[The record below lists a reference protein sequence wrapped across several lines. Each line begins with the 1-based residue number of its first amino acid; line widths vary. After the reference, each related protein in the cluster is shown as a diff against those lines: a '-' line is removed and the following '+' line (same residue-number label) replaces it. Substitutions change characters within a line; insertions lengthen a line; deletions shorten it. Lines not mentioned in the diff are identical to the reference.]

1 MANLSLLHEN
11 KRPGALTEHLIANH
25 EAREAFLLSDAGLLF
40 TSKPLDREDRDS
52 YMVTIVL
59 GRKGI
64 IRGKQAVQ
72 VKVRR
77 RQILVLFSNC
87 VPAASEKFNNSNDGI
102 PLPRF
107 VLLTRMT
114 TAPALNNTSTR
125 VTYLKTPMLA
135 QKCYLPGKLPPQ
147 TPTSVIEMV
156 SNWSCTGRTVTSSSW
171 IRPMEMSTLLRTDL
185 TERRRRSTIC
195 V

>member
-1 MANLSLLHEN
+1 MKELKSSYNLEVVARDDGQQITAPVTVHITKDAQDDASIEQFTDKLNDLPETLEYSVLENVEGKSRSLSISDLLSPKCYLTHPPSLSPGALVANLSLLHEN

-87 VPAASEKFNNSNDGI
+87 VPACI
-102 PLPRF
+102 
-107 VLLTRMT
+107 
-114 TAPALNNTSTR
+114 
-125 VTYLKTPMLA
+125 
-135 QKCYLPGKLPPQ
+135 
-147 TPTSVIEMV
+147 
-156 SNWSCTGRTVTSSSW
+156 
-171 IRPMEMSTLLRTDL
+171 
-185 TERRRRSTIC
+185 
-195 V
+195 

>member
-1 MANLSLLHEN
+1 MLENVEGKSRSLSISDLLSPKYPSLIPCLSPGALVANLSLLHEN

-87 VPAASEKFNNSNDGI
+87 VPACI
-102 PLPRF
+102 
-107 VLLTRMT
+107 
-114 TAPALNNTSTR
+114 
-125 VTYLKTPMLA
+125 
-135 QKCYLPGKLPPQ
+135 
-147 TPTSVIEMV
+147 
-156 SNWSCTGRTVTSSSW
+156 
-171 IRPMEMSTLLRTDL
+171 
-185 TERRRRSTIC
+185 
-195 V
+195 

>member
-1 MANLSLLHEN
+1 MKELKSSYNLEVVARDDGQQITAPVTVHITKDAQDDASIEQFTDKLNDLPETLEYSVLENVEGKSRSLSISDLLSPKYPSLIPCLSPGALVANLSLLHEN

-87 VPAASEKFNNSNDGI
+87 VPAS
-102 PLPRF
+102 LP
-107 VLLTRMT
+107 
-114 TAPALNNTSTR
+114 A
-125 VTYLKTPMLA
+125 
-135 QKCYLPGKLPPQ
+135 C
-147 TPTSVIEMV
+147 I
-156 SNWSCTGRTVTSSSW
+156 
-171 IRPMEMSTLLRTDL
+171 
-185 TERRRRSTIC
+185 
-195 V
+195 

>member
-1 MANLSLLHEN
+1 MICQKLWSIQSWRMLKVSPDLSISDLLSPNYPSPPGALVANLSLLHEN

-87 VPAASEKFNNSNDGI
+87 VPASEKFNNSNDGI

-114 TAPALNNTSTR
+114 TVPALNNTSTR
-125 VTYLKTPMLA
+125 VTYLKTQMLA
-135 QKCYLPGKLPPQ
+135 QKCYLPGKLLPQ
-147 TPTSVIEMV
+147 TPT
-156 SNWSCTGRTVTSSSW
+156 
-171 IRPMEMSTLLRTDL
+171 
-185 TERRRRSTIC
+185 
-195 V
+195 